1 LQPTETRRG
10 RLCPPLDPPLNWS
23 LIPPRNVSDTTAEEH
38 DVNKHDGRPAPWT
51 FTSQS
56 SSNLY
61 KTDKDLRAGK

>member
-1 LQPTETRRG
+1 MSPARSAPELV
-10 RLCPPLDPPLNWS
+10 LNS
-23 LIPPRNVSDTTAEEH
+23 PRNVSDTTAEEH